1 MKISIAVEG
10 LFGLSWPNWKM
21 LTAEIEQLGFSGV
34 YCSDHF
40 APWEAPIVDS
50 LDVFTALTYLADH
63 SQLVQI
69 GTLVSPLSMRDPVM
83 VARQASAI
91 AELSGGRMILGIG
104 AGWNEYEHNTFGYH
118 LGDVKTR
125 LDRFEE
131 GLEVITRLLRSDEPV
146 TFSGHFF
153 QLREARLLPRALQP
167 IPILIGG
174 TGPKRILPLVARY
187 ADVWNLNSSSIE
199 MFQAQNVLLDDLL
212 RHEGRQPADVKRT
225 AAFAAYCWR
234 DAEERQHIED
244 AILRIPH
251 FATIPRDTL
260 WDVIR
265 TGFRGVVG
273 SPEQVTEHFAAL
285 KAVGVEEIIIQY
297 PTVETAKPLYPF
309 AETVLPHFK

>member
-21 LTAEIEQLGFSGV
+21 LTAEIEQLGFAGA

-40 APWEAPIVDS
+40 VPWEAPIVDS

-63 SQLVQI
+63 SQRVQI

-83 VARQASAI
+83 MARQASAI
-91 AELSGGRMILGIG
+91 SELSGGRLILGVG
-104 AGWNEYEHNTFGYH
+104 AGWNEYEHNMFGYP

-131 GLEVITRLLRSDEPV
+131 GLEVITRLLRSDEQV
-146 TFSGHFF
+146 TFSGDFF
-153 QLREARLLPRALQP
+153 QLREARLLPRASHL

-174 TGPKRILPLVARY
+174 TGPKRVLPMVARY

-199 MFQAQNVLLDDLL
+199 MFQTQNALLDELL
-212 RHEGRQPADVKRT
+212 RQEGRQPADVRRT
-225 AAFAAYCWR
+225 VAFAAYCWR
-234 DAEERQHIED
+234 DAEERQQIEE
-244 AILRIPH
+244 AILQIPH

-273 SPEQVTEHFAAL
+273 SPEQVIERFDAL

-297 PTVETAKPLYPF
+297 PTVQTAKPLYPF
-309 AETVLPHFK
+309 AETVLAHFR